1 MSRLPD
7 LFIIDGTQNKAT
19 GHDLFR
25 LISDLRSRKET
36 RLSPLFVIL
45 PDDAPDAAAL
55 VFDLGA
61 DDVAYADIADGELI
75 LRTKALIRQKLLQDK
90 LRDTVRDGLNAAITD
105 PLTGLYNR
113 RYVEPHL
120 ARMAS
125 QARAT
130 QREFAVMML
139 DIDHFKSINDRY
151 GHAAGDHVLIE
162 IARRLREN
170 LRAID
175 LVARIGG
182 EEFMV
187 ALPNTNH
194 AQGQFAA
201 DRLRRLISAMP
212 FSLGP
217 DLPSLTV
224 TMSVGVAIDGLSK
237 LDQYAIDKMCHR
249 ADAALY
255 EAKSA
260 ERDTV
265 AICGANAA

>member
-1 MSRLPD
+1 
-7 LFIIDGTQNKAT
+7 
-19 GHDLFR
+19 
-25 LISDLRSRKET
+25 
-36 RLSPLFVIL
+36 
-45 PDDAPDAAAL
+45 
-55 VFDLGA
+55 
-61 DDVAYADIADGELI
+61 
-75 LRTKALIRQKLLQDK
+75 
-90 LRDTVRDGLNAAITD
+90 
-105 PLTGLYNR
+105 
-113 RYVEPHL
+113 
-120 ARMAS
+120 
-125 QARAT
+125 
-130 QREFAVMML
+130 
-139 DIDHFKSINDRY
+139 
-151 GHAAGDHVLIE
+151 
-162 IARRLREN
+162 
-170 LRAID
+170 
-175 LVARIGG
+175 
-182 EEFMV
+182 MV

>member
-1 MSRLPD
+1 ML
-7 LFIIDGTQNKAT
+7 
-19 GHDLFR
+19 
-25 LISDLRSRKET
+25 
-36 RLSPLFVIL
+36 
-45 PDDAPDAAAL
+45 
-55 VFDLGA
+55 DLGA
-61 DDVAYADIADGELI
+61 DDVAYADISDGELI

-113 RYVEPHL
+113 RYVESNL

-139 DIDHFKSINDRY
+139 NIDHFKSINDRY
-151 GHAAGDHVLIE
+151 GHAEGDHVLIE
-162 IARRLREN
+162 IARPLREN
-170 LRAID
+170 LRALD

-187 ALPNTNH
+187 TLPNTNH

-224 TMSVGVAIDGLSK
+224 TMSLGVVIDGLSK
-237 LDQYAIDKMCHR
+237 LEQYEIDKMCHR

>member
-1 MSRLPD
+1 M
-7 LFIIDGTQNKAT
+7 
-19 GHDLFR
+19 
-25 LISDLRSRKET
+25 
-36 RLSPLFVIL
+36 V
-45 PDDAPDAAAL
+45 
-55 VFDLGA
+55 
-61 DDVAYADIADGELI
+61 
-75 LRTKALIRQKLLQDK
+75 RQKLLQDK
-90 LRDTVRDGLNAAITD
+90 LGDTVRDGLNAAITD

-151 GHAAGDHVLIE
+151 GHAAGDYVLIE
-162 IARRLREN
+162 IARRLPEN

-201 DRLRRLISAMP
+201 DRLRHLISAMP

-217 DLPSLTV
+217 DWPSLTV

-237 LDQYAIDKMCHR
+237 LDQLRSTKCATALKPPSTRRNQQSAIPWR
-249 ADAALY
+249 SAVRTWRNLPLAL
-255 EAKSA
+255 
-260 ERDTV
+260 
-265 AICGANAA
+265 

>member
-175 LVARIGG
+175 LVA
-182 EEFMV
+182 
-187 ALPNTNH
+187 LPNTNH

-265 AICGANAA
+265 AICAANAA